1 LDEARSRTA
10 GLGEPARM
18 QYILEMTTWDDRMR
32 PRLARPPKSRQIV
45 TYWRIRSP
53 FTGKTATCAG
63 YEVATGLEIRLQYS
77 DDEVIQTELFRGLD
91 ARDVMDVYAA
101 HLRQTLLDNG
111 FVVIGEAD
119 IE

>member
-1 LDEARSRTA
+1 MR
-10 GLGEPARM
+10 
-18 QYILEMTTWDDRMR
+18 YILEMTTWDDRMS
-32 PRLARPPKSRQIV
+32 PRLARPPKNRPIV

-63 YEVATGLEIRLQYS
+63 YEVETGLEVRLQYS
-77 DDEVIQTELFRGLD
+77 DDEVIQTERFRGLD
-91 ARDVMDVYAA
+91 ARDVMDVYPA
-101 HLRQTLLDNG
+101 HRRQTLLDNG